1 METNFLHILASSLVM
16 LIALPNLDGSFTC
29 TLFFPFEG
37 DPSFSSVKSET
48 DAEPIL
54 QKIFS

>member
-1 METNFLHILASSLVM
+1 MEKHAPYIYLPRGGM

-37 DPSFSSVKSET
+37 KESFASPAIEGRRWPSSTGCS
-48 DAEPIL
+48 
-54 QKIFS
+54 